1 MKFDKEWKVIVST
14 LTKEEASAFVKFLQS
29 EVKRHEVDI
38 GQARNLIVRVVNK
51 FNLDVWEE

>member
-1 MKFDKEWKVIVST
+1 LKFDKEWKVIVST